1 MHTPRTFKQSNNC
14 LATLAKRML
23 ALALGFSL
31 VSITASAQEQ
41 EKTGMTQSHLEE
53 HVREL
58 ATESDGQA
66 GNLVFIYNSIQMQL
80 ISDVSHNRMRIVAP
94 IGAVDDVDQEQLY
107 AMMISNYHLAL
118 DARYAFGNG
127 VLYSVYIHPLYELS
141 EEQVHSA
148 VRQVAGLVATFGKDY
163 TSGEL
168 SFGTQQR
175 GQKI

>member
-1 MHTPRTFKQSNNC
+1 MMRPRILSLSNNY
-14 LATLAKRML
+14 LAKS
-23 ALALGFSL
+23 ALTVLLGFL
-31 VSITASAQEQ
+31 MATAASAQEQ
-41 EKTGMTQSHLEE
+41 EEHGMTQNHMEE
-53 HVREL
+53 YVREL
-58 ATESDGQA
+58 ASESDGQA
-66 GNLVFIYNSIQMQL
+66 GNLIFIYNSIQMQL

-127 VLYSVYIHPLYELS
+127 ILYSVFIHPLYELS
-141 EEQVHSA
+141 EDQIHSA

-175 GQKI
+175 GQEI